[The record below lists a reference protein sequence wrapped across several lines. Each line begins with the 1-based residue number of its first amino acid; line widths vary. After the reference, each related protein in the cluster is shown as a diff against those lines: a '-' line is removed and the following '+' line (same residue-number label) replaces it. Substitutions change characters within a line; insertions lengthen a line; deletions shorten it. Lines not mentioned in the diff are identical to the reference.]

1 MHGPLL
7 WIPWAF
13 GVLSL
18 ALGLLLTLATWI
30 ALLRERR
37 HERLARAGAPGQ
49 APDRGARARPGS
61 DHLRVLAMLGY
72 SRGSRMS
79 IEVAT
84 IQRPVRQSGKE
95 RGA

>member
-1 MHGPLL
+1 MDGPLL

-18 ALGLLLTLATWI
+18 ALGLLLMLATWI
-30 ALLRERR
+30 ALERERR

-49 APDRGARARPGS
+49 APDRGARARSGS

-72 SRGSRMS
+72 SSRRS

-95 RGA
+95 HDA